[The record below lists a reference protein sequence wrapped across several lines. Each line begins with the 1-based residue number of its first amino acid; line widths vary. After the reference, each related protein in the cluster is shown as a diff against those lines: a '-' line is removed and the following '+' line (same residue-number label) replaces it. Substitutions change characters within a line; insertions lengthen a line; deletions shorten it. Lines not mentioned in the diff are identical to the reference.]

1 MKFLWVLTLL
11 LVNTVSADNL
21 ATNTDLNSDQE
32 RPYEAT
38 EERDDCDNY
47 NPTRAP
53 FFGDTHVH
61 TRYSLDASTQGT
73 RTRPIEAYQ
82 FAMGQPLGIQPWTED
97 GKPLREVNIGRPL
110 DFAVVTDHA
119 ELIGEVDTCND
130 ATTEGHNSWQCLL
143 YRGFP
148 RLSFFVF
155 NMASS
160 VFQTHLAPTEAGQ
173 QQWRE
178 AGLAPWNEMKEAA
191 ETVYDRSSACE
202 FTSFVGYEWTGS
214 GENVANLHR
223 NVIFRNNNVP
233 RLPISFIDAPS
244 AQQLL
249 EQLDKGCIEGIEGC
263 DVVVIPHNSNLSD
276 GIMFRTLRD
285 DGSPITAVDA
295 SRRARLERLVEIMQH
310 KGSSECYFGPDNMD
324 DDLCAFEQLPYNTF
338 RGQYQPSMAELPKP
352 SDGFVRGVLNEGL
365 LQQQRIGVNPFKVGF
380 IGSTD
385 THLGTPGLVDEKDY
399 KGHGGS
405 GAPAGEKIPPGLTD
419 NLEYNPGGLAVLWA
433 EENSRDSLFAA
444 MQRREAYG
452 TSGPRILM
460 RMFGGWELP
469 ENMCKQQNFAEV
481 GYNNG
486 VAMGGDLVAVNNIA
500 GAGPRFAIMAAKD
513 AGTATQQGMP
523 LQRLQIIKGWL
534 DNDGNAQKKVID
546 VAGNANNG
554 ASVDI
559 NSCETSG
566 QGYDQLCSVWQD
578 PEFSQTENAWY
589 YARAVENPSCR
600 WSQHI
605 CIAKQVDCANPETI
619 GEGLEGCCSDAH
631 KPVIQE
637 RAWSSPI
644 WYTPSEV

>member
-1 MKFLWVLTLL
+1 MKFLWVFTLL
-11 LVNTVSADNL
+11 LVNTANADDL
-21 ATNTDLNSDQE
+21 ADQTE
-32 RPYEAT
+32 LLTVQAKPYERT
-38 EERDDCDNY
+38 EQRDDCDNY
-47 NPTRAP
+47 NPLRAP

-119 ELIGEVDTCND
+119 ELIGEVNTCND
-130 ATTEGHNSWQCLL
+130 ATADAHNSWQCLL

-223 NVIFRNNNVP
+223 NVIFRNSNVP

-249 EQLDKGCIEGIEGC
+249 EQLDKGCIEGVEGC

-285 DGSPITAVDA
+285 DGSAITTGDA
-295 SRRARLERLVEIMQH
+295 SRRARLETLVEIMQH

-324 DDLCAFEQLPYNTF
+324 DGLCAFEQLPYNTF
-338 RGQYQPSMAELPKP
+338 RGQYQPSMAVLPKA
-352 SDGFVRGVLNEGL
+352 SDGFIRGVLNNGL
-365 LQQQRIGVNPFKVGF
+365 IQQQRIGVNPFKFGF

-399 KGHGGS
+399 KGHGGA
-405 GAPAGEKIPPGLTD
+405 GAPAGKEIPLGLTD

-460 RMFGGWELP
+460 RMFGGWQLP
-469 ENMCKQQNFAEV
+469 LDMCEQQNFAQI

-486 VAMGGDLVAVNNIA
+486 VPMGGDLSSADADASPSFAV
-500 GAGPRFAIMAAKD
+500 MAAKD
-513 AGTATQQGMP
+513 AGTATQHGMA

-534 DNDGNAQKKVID
+534 DNDGNAQQKVFD
-546 VAGNANNG
+546 VAGNSDNG
-554 ASVDI
+554 AAVDI
-559 NSCETSG
+559 NTCETSG
-566 QGYDQLCSVWQD
+566 DGYAQLCSVWQD
-578 PEFSQTENAWY
+578 PDFRQTENAWY

-600 WSQHI
+600 WSQNI
-605 CIAKQVDCANPETI
+605 CIAKQVNCANPETI

-644 WYTPSEV
+644 WYTPREG